1 MIKMGAEYCAQ
12 KSAEYCAQ
20 NIVLNIAEY
29 CAEYFVQMLAEG
41 SLLLWVGLL
50 WFFWVLS
57 FTKECKKLLIH
68 EMIFRACLW
77 IATQ

>member
-29 CAEYFVQMLAEG
+29 CADA
-41 SLLLWVGLL
+41 
-50 WFFWVLS
+50 
-57 FTKECKKLLIH
+57 
-68 EMIFRACLW
+68 R
-77 IATQ
+77 